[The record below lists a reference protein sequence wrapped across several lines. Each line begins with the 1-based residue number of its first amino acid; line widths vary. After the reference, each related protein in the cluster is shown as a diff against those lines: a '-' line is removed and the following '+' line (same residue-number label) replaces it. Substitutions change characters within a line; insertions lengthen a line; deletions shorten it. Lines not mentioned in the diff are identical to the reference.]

1 MLGPQQQQRPG
12 TGPAD
17 RWSAE
22 RSQRSGGDICVHHQE
37 VTNSLIIK
45 ILKKNDQMHKKI
57 VFSILTSITTSTNT
71 EF

>member
-12 TGPAD
+12 TGPAH

-22 RSQRSGGDICVHHQE
+22 TSQRSGGDICVHHQE

-45 ILKKNDQMHKKI
+45 ILKKNI
-57 VFSILTSITTSTNT
+57 
-71 EF
+71 